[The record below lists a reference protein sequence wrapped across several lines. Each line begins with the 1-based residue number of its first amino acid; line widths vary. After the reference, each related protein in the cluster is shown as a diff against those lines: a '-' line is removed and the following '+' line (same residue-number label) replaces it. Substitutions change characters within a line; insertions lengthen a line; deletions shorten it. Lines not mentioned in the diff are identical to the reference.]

1 MSRSVAL
8 FCVFGVVLCF
18 LISPCMPLV
27 KDAEMRRFWSNV
39 ERDGCYYV
47 FRERMTNGG
56 HKIVRRVKPDW
67 SLSGVTEVTDV
78 TGGVICR
85 ILYERN
91 EIVAAVGRCDSIDP
105 TGDDIVEFERLAA
118 QVRERDMATAG
129 RRKR

>member
-1 MSRSVAL
+1 
-8 FCVFGVVLCF
+8 
-18 LISPCMPLV
+18 MPLV